1 MIDNEDE
8 CYVIAILLH
17 YCFLVSSFWILIF
30 SISTCLSLSCY
41 DNVSLRIL
49 CTLAWMIPAIWVFIS
64 YILNPQSYESNRYCW
79 ISIKK
84 GMIFSFV
91 GPISLILLVSLAY
104 YLLVNDFLSKFS
116 NSGFLFHCY

>member
-30 SISTCLSLSCY
+30 SISTCLSLSRY

-104 YLLVNDFLSKFS
+104 YLLVTDFLSKFS